1 MESSNSADGID
12 RSAAASVRARSYLFV
27 PATRPD
33 RIAKAFAAGA
43 DAVIVDL
50 EDAVAL
56 DAKDTARAALANA
69 LNPERPVVVRINA
82 ATTGWFAEDLRLC
95 RAPGIAAVMLPK
107 AESSTELREVID
119 GIGRTLPLLPLVE
132 TARGLWNVL
141 EIAQAPGVQRLAF
154 GTIDF
159 QLDLSLTGAGHE
171 ELAPFRAQ
179 LVLASRVAGVLSP
192 IDGPTAT
199 FDDAQAVR
207 ADALR
212 ARRAGFGA
220 KLCIHPQQVKWI
232 NESFTPSVEE
242 TTWARR
248 IVAAVQ
254 AAQGGVVAVDGKMVD
269 RPVLALAEQIL
280 ALAPGDV

>member
-12 RSAAASVRARSYLFV
+12 RSSAALVRARSYLFV

-33 RIAKAFAAGA
+33 RITKAFASGA

-56 DAKDTARAALANA
+56 DAKDAARAALANA
-69 LNPERPVVVRINA
+69 LNPERPVIVRINA
-82 ATTGWFAEDLRLC
+82 ATTPWFAEDLRLC

-107 AESSTELREVID
+107 AESSTELRDVIA

-141 EIAQAPGVQRLAF
+141 EIAQAAGVQRLAF

-199 FDDAQAVR
+199 FDDAQVVC

-220 KLCIHPQQVKWI
+220 KLCIHPQQVKWV

>member
-12 RSAAASVRARSYLFV
+12 RSAAAPVRTRSYLFV

-69 LNPERPVVVRINA
+69 LNPERPVIVRINA
-82 ATTGWFAEDLRLC
+82 ATTQWFAEDLRLC

-107 AESSTELREVID
+107 TESSTELRDVID

-179 LVLASRVAGVLSP
+179 LVLVSRVAGVLSP
-192 IDGPTAT
+192 IDGPTAA
-199 FDDAQAVR
+199 FDDPQAVR

-220 KLCIHPQQVKWI
+220 KLCIHPQQVECV